1 MAHVEHPVEL
11 KKFTYAAC
19 CELDARR
26 ALKMCEEDLT
36 YHGYEFYKVHEH
48 PDEEYIVLRP
58 TFAPWHKNHEEYYFC
73 WAAMSSAVLNHAR
86 LEKTQK
92 GRSLFTVSK

>member
-1 MAHVEHPVEL
+1 MAEPTVKEFVYP
-11 KKFTYAAC
+11 AC

-48 PDEEYIVLRP
+48 PDEEYIELKP
-58 TFAPWHKNHEEYYFC
+58 TFAPWHKNHEVYYFC
-73 WAAMSSAVLNHAR
+73 WKDMCSPMR
-86 LEKTQK
+86 GLEPLRRTQK
-92 GRSLFTVSK
+92 GRPLQTHAEQK